1 MFSFEL
7 LNFLKLI
14 HTFLA
19 RHAQIR
25 AAVAAAFLASPSATM
40 VIRQGQ

>member
-14 HTFLA
+14 RTFLA
-19 RHAQIR
+19 QLAQTR
-25 AAVAAAFLASPSATM
+25 AAVAAAFLTSP
-40 VIRQGQ
+40 